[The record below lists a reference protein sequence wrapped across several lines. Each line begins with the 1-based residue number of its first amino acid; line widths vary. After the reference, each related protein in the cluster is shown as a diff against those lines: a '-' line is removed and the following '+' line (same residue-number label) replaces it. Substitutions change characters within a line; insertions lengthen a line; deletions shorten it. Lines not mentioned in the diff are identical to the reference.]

1 MTHKVELQSRIKKK
15 KTHKVKKTKIVQQ
28 GKTTRRRHI
37 CAFFIFTIHF
47 CYSFYSKFNTDYLAD
62 AMENGSTALRQ
73 SWEGAAVSNR
83 AYGRA
88 WSGKQT
94 MTNNN
99 ISTLSLTLHTHAAQ
113 IKGILY
119 FLVFANHVLLNFQV
133 W

>member
-1 MTHKVELQSRIKKK
+1 M
-15 KTHKVKKTKIVQQ
+15 KKTKIVQQ

-99 ISTLSLTLHTHAAQ
+99 ISTLSLTLHTQTHTHTCSANKRNFVFFSFCQPRPTQFSSMVKAF
-113 IKGILY
+113 ILD
-119 FLVFANHVLLNFQV
+119 
-133 W
+133 